1 LYTEDGFLPLS
12 ALQHLL
18 FCERQCALIH
28 VEQMWQ
34 ENRLTAEGRL
44 LHERVHGG
52 SEESR
57 ADVRIIRRLRL
68 CSFQLG
74 VVGVADVVEFV
85 KVSEGEGMTLPEAEG
100 SWLPRP
106 VEYKRGRP
114 KPDECDKVQ
123 LCAQAFCLEEMLN
136 VPVMVG
142 AIYYGLPRRRLRVE
156 FRESLR
162 STTREAAQRLHE
174 IVDSGV
180 TPLPVYSKKCRQ
192 CSLSE
197 ICLPSASAQRKKVE
211 AYLDEVVE

>member
-1 LYTEDGFLPLS
+1 VYSEDELLPLS

-28 VEQMWQ
+28 VEQVWQ

-44 LHERVHGG
+44 LHERVHEG
-52 SEESR
+52 SAESR
-57 ADVRIIRRLRL
+57 GDVRIIRGLRLRSL
-68 CSFQLG
+68 QLG
-74 VVGVADVVEFV
+74 VVGLADVIEFV
-85 KVSEGEGMTLPEAEG
+85 KMDERQGTTLPGAEG

-123 LCAQAFCLEEMLN
+123 LCAQALSLEEMLK

-156 FRESLR
+156 FPDSLR
-162 STTREAAQRLHE
+162 NTTREAARRLHE
-174 IVDSGV
+174 IIDAGV
-180 TPLPVYSKKCRQ
+180 TPRPVYAKKCRQ
-192 CSLSE
+192 CSLSGF
-197 ICLPSASAQRKKVE
+197 CLPSASAQGKKVQD
-211 AYLDEVVE
+211 YLDEVVK